1 MRIMGIDPGYAIVG
15 VGLVD
20 YDNVRFSLVEYGA
33 ITTPAELP
41 FETRLRQ
48 IYDDMVG
55 LITQYRPDAVAM
67 EQLFFTTNRTT
78 AIAVAEA
85 RGVLLLA
92 AEQQGV
98 PVFSYTPLQV
108 KSAVVGYGK
117 AEKEQVMEMT
127 RRLLNL
133 KSVPQPDDAAD
144 ALAIAICHGHN
155 GGSRLPTAALAEIRG
170 GNRRGKPITY
180 KEKENMIYSISG
192 LLRQVAPTYCVV
204 EACGVGYQCSASTH
218 TLSSLPGRGQEVTLL
233 THLWVKEDG
242 MELFGFSTEQERR
255 CFRML
260 IGVSGVGPRVALA
273 ILSDSAPDRLMLSI
287 AAGDAKALTRA
298 QGVGAKLAQRIIL
311 ELRDKGER

>member
-55 LITQYRPDAVAM
+55 LNTQYRPDAVAM

-180 KEKENMIYSISG
+180 KEKK
-192 LLRQVAPTYCVV
+192 T
-204 EACGVGYQCSASTH
+204 
-218 TLSSLPGRGQEVTLL
+218 
-233 THLWVKEDG
+233 
-242 MELFGFSTEQERR
+242 
-255 CFRML
+255 
-260 IGVSGVGPRVALA
+260 
-273 ILSDSAPDRLMLSI
+273 
-287 AAGDAKALTRA
+287 
-298 QGVGAKLAQRIIL
+298 
-311 ELRDKGER
+311 

>member
-1 MRIMGIDPGYAIVG
+1 
-15 VGLVD
+15 
-20 YDNVRFSLVEYGA
+20 
-33 ITTPAELP
+33 
-41 FETRLRQ
+41 
-48 IYDDMVG
+48 
-55 LITQYRPDAVAM
+55 
-67 EQLFFTTNRTT
+67 
-78 AIAVAEA
+78 
-85 RGVLLLA
+85 
-92 AEQQGV
+92 
-98 PVFSYTPLQV
+98 
-108 KSAVVGYGK
+108 
-117 AEKEQVMEMT
+117 
-127 RRLLNL
+127 
-133 KSVPQPDDAAD
+133 
-144 ALAIAICHGHN
+144 
-155 GGSRLPTAALAEIRG
+155 
-170 GNRRGKPITY
+170 
-180 KEKENMIYSISG
+180 MIYSISG

-311 ELRDKGER
+311 ELKDKLAKEQSSFSAQGGGAVPVSLPGDKGGEAAAALAVLGYGSQEIGLALKGIDMDALPLEEIIRQCLKKMVK

>member
-1 MRIMGIDPGYAIVG
+1 MCYNIICIIMGRFALQRRRKEAAAVRIMGIDPGYAIVG

-41 FETRLRQ
+41 LETRLRQ
-48 IYDDMVG
+48 LYDDMRM
-55 LITQYRPDAVAM
+55 LLEQYRPDAVAM

-133 KSVPQPDDAAD
+133 RAVPKPDDAAD

-155 GGSRLPTAALAEIRG
+155 GGSRLPTAALAEVRG
-170 GNRRGKPITY
+170 GNRRGKKIVY
-180 KEKENMIYSISG
+180 KEKKAC
-192 LLRQVAPTYCVV
+192 LLYTSPSPRDRTRSRMPS
-204 EACGVGYQCSASTH
+204 SA
-218 TLSSLPGRGQEVTLL
+218 
-233 THLWVKEDG
+233 
-242 MELFGFSTEQERR
+242 
-255 CFRML
+255 
-260 IGVSGVGPRVALA
+260 
-273 ILSDSAPDRLMLSI
+273 
-287 AAGDAKALTRA
+287 
-298 QGVGAKLAQRIIL
+298 
-311 ELRDKGER
+311 